1 MTANVIESFKS
12 AIYDSLGYVPEHIQA
27 DGMLHRIK
35 DNDGKM
41 NGAYVLHLDNRPGGY
56 FQCFKQGIK
65 QTWKMTGNFIPLSNY
80 QRQVFRSQCQKESEQ
95 RQKDEIAKNKVA
107 AERSIYIWNKAPI
120 APANHPYLI
129 NKHIGIHGARLG
141 RDNTL
146 IIPLYNTNK
155 DIINLQFISETGGK
169 RFLSG
174 GQKKGCFYIL
184 EGVKDKIIICEGFA
198 TAASLYENS
207 GYLTVVAFDAGNL
220 KNVALNIKSLYP
232 ASKIV
237 VAGDNDLSGIGQKK
251 ALEAALAVN
260 GQYLVPATVG
270 HDWNDSLTVEVT
282 HA

>member
-1 MTANVIESFKS
+1 MPFSS
-12 AIYDSLGYVPEHIQA
+12 
-27 DGMLHRIK
+27 R
-35 DNDGKM
+35 
-41 NGAYVLHLDNRPGGY
+41 
-56 FQCFKQGIK
+56 
-65 QTWKMTGNFIPLSNY
+65 
-80 QRQVFRSQCQKESEQ
+80 
-95 RQKDEIAKNKVA
+95 
-107 AERSIYIWNKAPI
+107 
-120 APANHPYLI
+120 
-129 NKHIGIHGARLG
+129 
-141 RDNTL
+141 
-146 IIPLYNTNK
+146 
-155 DIINLQFISETGGK
+155 K
-169 RFLSG
+169 R

-220 KNVALNIKSLYP
+220 KNVALNIKSLYS

-270 HDWNDSLTVEVT
+270 HDWNDTLTVEVT

>member
-1 MTANVIESFKS
+1 MQNIQETVRNVMRDNGITP
-12 AIYDSLGYVPEHIQA
+12 PETIIL
-27 DGMLHRIK
+27 DGVLHR
-35 DNDGKM
+35 
-41 NGAYVLHLDNRPGGY
+41 
-56 FQCFKQGIK
+56 F
-65 QTWKMTGNFIPLSNY
+65 
-80 QRQVFRSQCQKESEQ
+80 
-95 RQKDEIAKNKVA
+95 KDESGKLNCWYTAHSDGRAAGTVGNWKTGLKVNWK
-107 AERSIYIWNKAPI
+107 AEGNYSKLTDAQLLDFHIEKHRQELIRKHEEKARHQEAMTKATYIWSQATLAPI
-120 APANHPYLI
+120 NHPYLVK
-129 NKHIGIHGARLG
+129 KHIGIHGARLG

-220 KNVALNIKSLYP
+220 KNVAINIKSLYP

-237 VAGDNDLSGIGQKK
+237 IAGDNDLSGIGQKK
-251 ALEAALAVN
+251 AIEAALAVN
-260 GQYLVPATVG
+260 GEYLVPATVG